1 LKEGFVVGMQA
12 CPGNPYDGHTLV
24 DQLDQVARLT
34 GKMPKRA
41 HVDKGYKAHGIE
53 PEICQVLISGSR
65 HGINKPLAREMS
77 RKGFLQTKG
86 NNIVTVQPCPNDD
99 LGRLLSSAGRRK
111 AGLMNPGRRW
121 SLRGAGGVQN
131 IHSTSMNGSVVLIA
145 MAGQPG

>member
-1 LKEGFVVGMQA
+1 MQA

-65 HGINKPLAREMS
+65 HGINKPLAREM
-77 RKGFLQTKG
+77 
-86 NNIVTVQPCPNDD
+86 VTVQPCPNDD